1 MSEQL
6 LIIGAGGLGREFAAA
21 LKNSFFSN
29 FTLKGFVDDAIAVG
43 TFVNSVPVLGD
54 LTWLLNQNK
63 RYGLLLAIGNP
74 QIRHEIIKR
83 LQSSSFYYPTI
94 IHPQVSIH
102 DPETVSIGK
111 GCYIAD
117 GCILTTAVTI
127 EDFCFLN
134 TSCSLQHDAYI
145 ETNSVLMPGVRITGG
160 ARIGSGTYI
169 GPNCAVSSA
178 CEIPSFSVIKDSIL
192 Y

>member
-6 LIIGAGGLGREFAAA
+6 LIIGAGGLGREFAVT

-29 FTLKGFVDDAIAVG
+29 FNLKGFVDDDIAVG
-43 TFVNSVPVLGD
+43 TLVNSVPVLGN
-54 LTWLLNQNK
+54 LSWLLNQNEK
-63 RYGLLLAIGNP
+63 YGLLLAIGNP
-74 QIRHEIIKR
+74 QIRHKILKK
-83 LQSSSFYYPTI
+83 LQNFSFYYPTI
-94 IHPQVSIH
+94 IHPNVSIH
-102 DPETVSIGK
+102 DTETVSIGK
-111 GCYIAD
+111 GCFIAD
-117 GCILTTAVTI
+117 GCILTTAITI

-169 GPNCAVSSA
+169 GPNCVVASA
-178 CEIPSFSVIKDSIL
+178 CEIPSFSIIKDSIL